1 MRTGEESGPPLPR
14 HERDI
19 SEPLPPGVGPRVDE
33 PTPPEVD
40 RKDIPASIKAELK
53 SLPKDL
59 AEVVAAHLMAAIEL
73 IEIDPELAYA
83 HAEAAKRR
91 AARLSIAR
99 EALAE
104 TAYAA
109 GRYDVALA
117 EFRALRRMTGSPDYL
132 AVLADCERALGKPE
146 AALKL
151 VKEGEQAVTDPALLI
166 ELRIVQAGARA
177 DLGQRAEA
185 LRLLAD
191 QIESPRGVVPKPSQA
206 RLRYAYAALL
216 LEQGDTDAAQQWFT
230 AAARI
235 DPDGT
240 DALDRLDELDGMVLI
255 TDFDEDDDE
264 DGDEVEVEVEDDDED
279 DDSDDLDDAEDT
291 EDTEDSDSLGDSDEA
306 EDTDDADGSEE
317 SDDSDEVEVLENPDE
332 AEPVDELAEE
342 PESVVEPEMLDD
354 DMDLELPTEE
364 DDIAEVLAEIDGP
377 EALPGMETPAAEPV
391 KRVRKPRTKDTE
403 S

>member
-1 MRTGEESGPPLPR
+1 MRTTEDSGPPLPR
-14 HERDI
+14 QDRDAR
-19 SEPLPPGVGPRVDE
+19 EPLPPGVGPRVDE
-33 PTPPEVD
+33 PTPPAVE

-59 AEVVAAHLMAAIEL
+59 ADTVAAHLMAAIEL

-109 GRYDVALA
+109 GRYEVALA

-132 AVLADCERALGKPE
+132 AVLADCERAIGKPE
-146 AALKL
+146 NALRL
-151 VKEGEQAVTDPALLI
+151 VKEGEQMVTDPALLI

-216 LEQGDTDAAQQWFT
+216 LEQGDTEAATQWFT

-264 DGDEVEVEVEDDDED
+264 DDEDVVAEEPEDDAEVEEPEDEVEV
-279 DDSDDLDDAEDT
+279 T
-291 EDTEDSDSLGDSDEA
+291 
-306 EDTDDADGSEE
+306 
-317 SDDSDEVEVLENPDE
+317 
-332 AEPVDELAEE
+332 
-342 PESVVEPEMLDD
+342 
-354 DMDLELPTEE
+354 
-364 DDIAEVLAEIDGP
+364 
-377 EALPGMETPAAEPV
+377 
-391 KRVRKPRTKDTE
+391 
-403 S
+403 

>member
-1 MRTGEESGPPLPR
+1 MRTAEDSGPPLPR
-14 HERDI
+14 HERELR
-19 SEPLPPGVGPRVDE
+19 EPLPPGVGPRGDE

-40 RKDIPASIKAELK
+40 RNDIPRSIKAELK

-73 IEIDPELAYA
+73 IEIDPELAYS

-132 AVLADCERALGKPE
+132 AVLADCERALGRPE
-146 AALKL
+146 AALRL

-177 DLGQRAEA
+177 DLGQRPEA

-191 QIESPRGVVPKPSQA
+191 QIESPRGAVPKPSQA

-216 LEQGDTDAAQQWFT
+216 LEQGDTAAAEQWFT
-230 AAARI
+230 AAERI

-240 DALDRLDELDGMVLI
+240 DALDRLDEINGTVLI
-255 TDFDEDDDE
+255 TDFDDEDDE
-264 DGDEVEVEVEDDDED
+264 DTVEVEADSVEVDEGDAVAVDEDEDEVDDSEEQVELVEAAVLESDEVESETEVDAEVEDDAI
-279 DDSDDLDDAEDT
+279 LD
-291 EDTEDSDSLGDSDEA
+291 
-306 EDTDDADGSEE
+306 
-317 SDDSDEVEVLENPDE
+317 
-332 AEPVDELAEE
+332 
-342 PESVVEPEMLDD
+342 
-354 DMDLELPTEE
+354 LPTEE
-364 DDIAEVLAEIDGP
+364 EDIAEVLAEIDAASDEP
-377 EALPGMETPAAEPV
+377 EALPGMETPPAGPV
-391 KRVRKPRTKDTE
+391 KRVRKPRTKDAE

>member
-1 MRTGEESGPPLPR
+1 MRTAEESGPPLPR

-19 SEPLPPGVGPRVDE
+19 REPLPPGVGPRIDE

-40 RKDIPASIKAELK
+40 RNDIPRSIKAELK

-146 AALKL
+146 AALRL
-151 VKEGEQAVTDPALLI
+151 VKEGEEAVTDPALLI

-191 QIESPRGVVPKPSQA
+191 QIESPRGLVPKPSQA

-235 DPDGT
+235 DPEGT
-240 DALDRLDELDGMVLI
+240 DALDRLDELNGMVLI
-255 TDFDEDDDE
+255 TDFDDDEDDE
-264 DGDEVEVEVEDDDED
+264 DGEDGAVEESEDGELEDSEDGDDPDEQAEHV
-279 DDSDDLDDAEDT
+279 DAE
-291 EDTEDSDSLGDSDEA
+291 A
-306 EDTDDADGSEE
+306 EEHKPEPVAEPEVDDADPA
-317 SDDSDEVEVLENPDE
+317 VEL
-332 AEPVDELAEE
+332 L
-342 PESVVEPEMLDD
+342 
-354 DMDLELPTEE
+354 TQE
-364 DDIAEVLAEIDGP
+364 DDIAAVLAEIDAGPDEP
-377 EALPGMETPAAEPV
+377 EALPGMDTPPAEPV
-391 KRVRKPRTKDTE
+391 KRARKPRTKDTE

>member
-1 MRTGEESGPPLPR
+1 MRTAEDSGPPLPR
-14 HERDI
+14 HERELR
-19 SEPLPPGVGPRVDE
+19 EPLPPGVGPRGDE

-40 RKDIPASIKAELK
+40 RNDIPRSIKAELK

-73 IEIDPELAYA
+73 IEIDPELAYS

-132 AVLADCERALGKPE
+132 AVLADCERALGRPE
-146 AALKL
+146 AALRL

-177 DLGQRAEA
+177 DLGQRPEA

-191 QIESPRGVVPKPSQA
+191 QIESPRGAVPKPSQA

-216 LEQGDTDAAQQWFT
+216 LEQGDTAAAEQWFT
-230 AAARI
+230 AAERI

-240 DALDRLDELDGMVLI
+240 DALDRLDEINGTVLI
-255 TDFDEDDDE
+255 TDFDDEDDEDTVEVEADSVEDE
-264 DGDEVEVEVEDDDED
+264 DGDAVEVAADSVEVDEGDAVEVDEDEVDDSEEQVDLVEAAVLESDEVESETEVDAEVEDDAI
-279 DDSDDLDDAEDT
+279 LD
-291 EDTEDSDSLGDSDEA
+291 
-306 EDTDDADGSEE
+306 
-317 SDDSDEVEVLENPDE
+317 
-332 AEPVDELAEE
+332 
-342 PESVVEPEMLDD
+342 
-354 DMDLELPTEE
+354 LPTEE
-364 DDIAEVLAEIDGP
+364 EDIAEVLAEIDAASDEP
-377 EALPGMETPAAEPV
+377 EALPGMETPPAGPV
-391 KRVRKPRTKDTE
+391 KRVRKPRTKDAE

>member
-1 MRTGEESGPPLPR
+1 
-14 HERDI
+14 
-19 SEPLPPGVGPRVDE
+19 
-33 PTPPEVD
+33 
-40 RKDIPASIKAELK
+40 
-53 SLPKDL
+53 
-59 AEVVAAHLMAAIEL
+59 MAAIEL

-109 GRYDVALA
+109 GRYEVALA

-132 AVLADCERALGKPE
+132 AVLADCERAIGKPE
-146 AALKL
+146 NALRL
-151 VKEGEQAVTDPALLI
+151 VKEGEQMVTDPALLI

-216 LEQGDTDAAQQWFT
+216 LEQGDTEAATQWFT

-264 DGDEVEVEVEDDDED
+264 DDED
-279 DDSDDLDDAEDT
+279 
-291 EDTEDSDSLGDSDEA
+291 
-306 EDTDDADGSEE
+306 
-317 SDDSDEVEVLENPDE
+317 VV
-332 AEPVDELAEE
+332 AEE
-342 PESVVEPEMLDD
+342 PEGD
-354 DMDLELPTEE
+354 
-364 DDIAEVLAEIDGP
+364 AEG
-377 EALPGMETPAAEPV
+377 
-391 KRVRKPRTKDTE
+391 RRPRTR
-403 S
+403 

>member
-1 MRTGEESGPPLPR
+1 MRTAEDSGPPLPR
-14 HERDI
+14 HERELR
-19 SEPLPPGVGPRVDE
+19 EPLPPGVGPRGDE

-40 RKDIPASIKAELK
+40 RNDIPRGIKAELK

-73 IEIDPELAYA
+73 IEIDPELAYS

-132 AVLADCERALGKPE
+132 AVLADCERALGRPE
-146 AALKL
+146 AALRL

-177 DLGQRAEA
+177 DLGQRPEA

-191 QIESPRGVVPKPSQA
+191 QIESPRGAVPKPSQA

-216 LEQGDTDAAQQWFT
+216 LEQGDTAAAEQWFT
-230 AAARI
+230 AAERI

-240 DALDRLDELDGMVLI
+240 DALDRLDEINGTVLI
-255 TDFDEDDDE
+255 TDFDDEDDE
-264 DGDEVEVEVEDDDED
+264 DTEEVEADSVEVDEDEEGEEGDAVEVASLEVDEDEVDDSEEQVDLVEAAVLESDEVESETEVDAEVEDDAI
-279 DDSDDLDDAEDT
+279 LD
-291 EDTEDSDSLGDSDEA
+291 
-306 EDTDDADGSEE
+306 
-317 SDDSDEVEVLENPDE
+317 
-332 AEPVDELAEE
+332 
-342 PESVVEPEMLDD
+342 
-354 DMDLELPTEE
+354 LPTEE
-364 DDIAEVLAEIDGP
+364 EDIAEVLAEIDAASDEP
-377 EALPGMETPAAEPV
+377 EALPGMETPPAGPV
-391 KRVRKPRTKDTE
+391 KRVRKPRTKDAE

>member
-1 MRTGEESGPPLPR
+1 MPR
-14 HERDI
+14 HERDVR
-19 SEPLPPGVGPRVDE
+19 EPLPPGVGPRAGE

-40 RKDIPASIKAELK
+40 RKDIPRSIKAELK

-59 AEVVAAHLMAAIEL
+59 ADVVAAHLMAAIEL
-73 IEIDPELAYA
+73 IEIDPERAYA
-83 HAEAAKRR
+83 HADAAKRR

-109 GRYDVALA
+109 GHYEVALA

-132 AVLADCERALGKPE
+132 AVLADCERALGRPD
-146 AALKL
+146 AALRL
-151 VKEGEQAVTDPALLI
+151 VREGEAAVTDPALLI

-191 QIESPRGVVPKPSQA
+191 QIESPRGVVPRPSQA

-216 LEQGDTDAAQQWFT
+216 MEQGDTEAAENWFT

-235 DPDGT
+235 DPEGT
-240 DALDRLDELDGMVLI
+240 DALDRLDEINGMVLI
-255 TDFDEDDDE
+255 TDFDGDD
-264 DGDEVEVEVEDDDED
+264 VEDDSASDEQ
-279 DDSDDLDDAEDT
+279 SDGETPQDEHDDA
-291 EDTEDSDSLGDSDEA
+291 LVVPLDEA
-306 EDTDDADGSEE
+306 
-317 SDDSDEVEVLENPDE
+317 VELV
-332 AEPVDELAEE
+332 
-342 PESVVEPEMLDD
+342 
-354 DMDLELPTEE
+354 TEE
-364 DDIAEVLAEIDGP
+364 EDIAAVLAEIDGP
-377 EALPGMETPAAEPV
+377 ELEPDALPGLETPPARTP
-391 KRVRKPRTKDTE
+391 KRPRVVRAKDAD

>member
-1 MRTGEESGPPLPR
+1 VPRAQRFVRTAEESGPPLPR

-19 SEPLPPGVGPRVDE
+19 RETPPPGVGPRVDE

-40 RKDIPASIKAELK
+40 RNDIPRSIKAELK

-146 AALKL
+146 AALRL
-151 VKEGEQAVTDPALLI
+151 VREGEQAVTDPALLI

-191 QIESPRGVVPKPSQA
+191 QIESPRGLVPKPSQA

-216 LEQGDTDAAQQWFT
+216 LEQGDTEAAQNWFT

-235 DPDGT
+235 DPEGT
-240 DALDRLDELDGMVLI
+240 DALDRLDELNGMVLI
-255 TDFDEDDDE
+255 TDFDEEDDE
-264 DGDEVEVEVEDDDED
+264 DGEGD
-279 DDSDDLDDAEDT
+279 DDS
-291 EDTEDSDSLGDSDEA
+291 
-306 EDTDDADGSEE
+306 EE
-317 SDDSDEVEVLENPDE
+317 E
-332 AEPVDELAEE
+332 AEPVDAEAGEPE
-342 PESVVEPEMLDD
+342 PESVVEPEVGDD
-354 DMDLELPTEE
+354 TVVELLSEE
-364 DDIAEVLAEIDGP
+364 DDIAAVIAEIDASP
-377 EALPGMETPAAEPV
+377 DEPDALPGMEAPPAEPV
-391 KRVRKPRTKDTE
+391 KRARKPRTKDSE

>member
-1 MRTGEESGPPLPR
+1 M
-14 HERDI
+14 
-19 SEPLPPGVGPRVDE
+19 PPGVGPRGDE

-40 RKDIPASIKAELK
+40 RNDIPRSIKAELK

-73 IEIDPELAYA
+73 IEIDPELAYS

-132 AVLADCERALGKPE
+132 AVLADCERALGRPE
-146 AALKL
+146 AALRL

-177 DLGQRAEA
+177 DLGQRPEA

-191 QIESPRGVVPKPSQA
+191 QIESPRGAVPKPSQA

-216 LEQGDTDAAQQWFT
+216 LEQGDTAAAEQWFT
-230 AAARI
+230 AAERI

-240 DALDRLDELDGMVLI
+240 DALDRLDEINGTVLI
-255 TDFDEDDDE
+255 TDFDDEDDE
-264 DGDEVEVEVEDDDED
+264 DTVEVEADSVEVDEGDAVAVDEDEDEVDDSEEQVELVEAAVLESDEVESETEVDAEVEDDAI
-279 DDSDDLDDAEDT
+279 LD
-291 EDTEDSDSLGDSDEA
+291 
-306 EDTDDADGSEE
+306 
-317 SDDSDEVEVLENPDE
+317 
-332 AEPVDELAEE
+332 
-342 PESVVEPEMLDD
+342 
-354 DMDLELPTEE
+354 LPTEE
-364 DDIAEVLAEIDGP
+364 EDIAEVLAEIDAASDEP
-377 EALPGMETPAAEPV
+377 EALPGMETPPAGPV
-391 KRVRKPRTKDTE
+391 KRVRKPRTKDAE